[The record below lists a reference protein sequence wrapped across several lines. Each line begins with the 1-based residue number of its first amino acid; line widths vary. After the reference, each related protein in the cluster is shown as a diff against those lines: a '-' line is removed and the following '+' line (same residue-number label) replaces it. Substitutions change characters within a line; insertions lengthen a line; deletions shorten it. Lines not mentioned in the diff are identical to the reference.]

1 MQARWI
7 SRIQKG
13 FLILGVGGA
22 LTACK
27 GDDPWEP
34 DAEWIAMAGGDA
46 DSELAKRLNVELRL
60 ILPREP
66 KKNWVFDGYT
76 NSRTGEV
83 AWSRSWTSKIDFTGV
98 SWDKSKN
105 LTMITPRHALM
116 AKHYMRKH
124 GDTVVFHDR
133 EGQQVKRVLVGMRK
147 LPGVDVGVGILD
159 EAVPP
164 GIKIYKLLEPS
175 ESFATDLVGALALIT
190 DNERLVHVHEI
201 SAIRGTYVSF
211 QQARTLPEGF
221 FEDLVRGDSGN
232 PSFLMVR
239 GEPVLLETHHFG
251 GAGSGP
257 FLGDAQI
264 QEGIALAIADLAPT
278 AGGGEYAISTVVP

>member
-13 FLILGVGGA
+13 FLILGIGGA

-105 LTMITPRHALM
+105 LTMITIDYDSYYSRILRLPDNRTI
-116 AKHYMRKH
+116 Y
-124 GDTVVFHDR
+124 
-133 EGQQVKRVLVGMRK
+133 EG
-147 LPGVDVGVGILD
+147 
-159 EAVPP
+159 P
-164 GIKIYKLLEPS
+164 GIEYCFMLARLL
-175 ESFATDLVGALALIT
+175 
-190 DNERLVHVHEI
+190 
-201 SAIRGTYVSF
+201 GTK
-211 QQARTLPEGF
+211 
-221 FEDLVRGDSGN
+221 
-232 PSFLMVR
+232 
-239 GEPVLLETHHFG
+239 
-251 GAGSGP
+251 
-257 FLGDAQI
+257 DAKK
-264 QEGIALAIADLAPT
+264 
-278 AGGGEYAISTVVP
+278 V